1 MRRLRLLAITI
12 IMAAL
17 LAVPASAAEDF
28 AKGMIMGL
36 GERLSEPQKAIMK
49 VQLGASTQSGAES
62 MGESVEALK
71 VAQADEKALFK
82 GLLDESE
89 MGPLGVSGTFIRKV
103 EEGSGIWV
111 ASSNNDYSPLVY
123 ANAFYTAGIRDVAM
137 SVSSIEPVPGMMA
150 LAVAVKAYEKLT
162 DTTLPDGN
170 VVLAAEE
177 ILATAGLGKA
187 LQHYEMGA
195 EVAAYTKDLAKVNNI
210 TDESE
215 IMRIMKERVA
225 LYERQ
230 AEDSAIK
237 PLAKFISKYAKEPSD
252 RSDMQAQLATLRA
265 DQLWLV
271 EPKERMMDEEELA
284 KADEELQDILDYLD
298 KEQEEPGFLQKNA
311 GWVMAAGLVIVS
323 AALAITIA
331 FFQTRPKGGR
341 KGKK

>member
-1 MRRLRLLAITI
+1 MRRRGVLAVTI

-17 LAVPASAAEDF
+17 LAISAAAAEDF

-62 MGESVEALK
+62 MGESVEPLN
-71 VAQADEKALFK
+71 VSQADEKAPFK

-89 MGPLGVSGTFIRKV
+89 MGPLGVSGVFIRRV

-111 ASSNNDYSPLVY
+111 ASSNNDYSPMVY

-150 LAVAVKAYEKLT
+150 LVVAVKAYEKLT
-162 DTTLPDGN
+162 GLSLPEGD
-170 VVLAAEE
+170 VRLAAEE
-177 ILATAGLGKA
+177 MLATAGLGKA
-187 LQHYEMGA
+187 LQHYEMGS
-195 EVAAYTKDLAKVNNI
+195 EVAAYTKDYAKANGIADEADI
-210 TDESE
+210 TA
-215 IMRIMKERVA
+215 IMKERVA

-230 AEDSAIK
+230 AEDAYYE
-237 PLAKFISKYAKEPSD
+237 PLARFISKYASGTAD

-284 KADEELQDILDYLD
+284 QADEELQDILDYLD
-298 KEQEEPGFLQKNA
+298 KEQEEPGFFQRNS
-311 GWVMAAGLVIVS
+311 GWVMAAGLVIIS
-323 AALAITIA
+323 AILAIAIA
-331 FFQTRPKGGR
+331 YLQTRQSGGR

>member
-1 MRRLRLLAITI
+1 MRRRTLPAITLI
-12 IMAAL
+12 IVAL
-17 LAVPASAAEDF
+17 LAVSAAGAENYV
-28 AKGMIMGL
+28 KGMIMGL
-36 GERLSEPQKAIMK
+36 GDRLSEPQTAIMK

-62 MGESVEALK
+62 MGESVEPLI
-71 VAQADEKALFK
+71 VAQADEKDLFS
-82 GLLDESE
+82 GLLDEPE
-89 MGPLGVSGTFIRKV
+89 MGPLGVSGAFIRKV
-103 EEGSGIWV
+103 EAGTGIWV

-162 DTTLPDGN
+162 GTTLVKGD
-170 VVLAAEE
+170 VRLAAEE

-195 EVAAYTKDLAKVNNI
+195 EVAAYAKDYTKVNGI
-210 TDESE
+210 TDEAE
-215 IMRIMKERVA
+215 IAKIMKDRVA
-225 LYERQ
+225 IYERQ
-230 AEDSAIK
+230 AEDASYE
-237 PLAKFISKYAKEPSD
+237 PLARFISKYAKAASD

-271 EPKERMMDEEELA
+271 EPKQRMMDEEELA

-298 KEQEEPGFLQKNA
+298 KEQDEPGFLQRNA

-323 AALAITIA
+323 AVLAIAIA
-331 FFQTRPKGGR
+331 YFQTRTKGGR
-341 KGKK
+341 KEKK